1 MSDWFIKHRQG
12 FIADMLSV
20 YGQVHRGAIME
31 KFGVSL
37 PQASADIAAF
47 NKANPDVMTYDG
59 RAKAY
64 VVDKAK
70 LPILK
75 PVADTAE
82 ALRIRQLEHIL
93 EQIEV
98 EAVGDGNMGFVIR
111 LQKIVGLARRG
122 REG

>member
-12 FIADMLSV
+12 FIADMLRT

-47 NKANPDVMTYDG
+47 NKANPEAMTYDG

-64 VVDKAK
+64 VVDESK

-75 PVADTAE
+75 PVTDTAE

-93 EQIEV
+93 EQIE
-98 EAVGDGNMGFVIR
+98 ETALNTTGSGFLNRI
-111 LQKIVGLARRG
+111 QTIVGLARRG